1 MAVAK
6 EIRKALRE
14 EMGLN
19 ARQVGVRKEGY
30 DAVEV
35 RIKDPAVDYYEVQR
49 VCNRFKKIDRCETT
63 HEILGGGNTYVFVVN
78 HEGVMNPEARG

>member
-35 RIKDPAVDYYEVQR
+35 RIKDPAVDYYEVQSSR
-49 VCNRFKKIDRCETT
+49 LKEV
-63 HEILGGGNTYVFVVN
+63 
-78 HEGVMNPEARG
+78 